1 MFLLSRTHIPA
12 DQHRYFEIVY
22 DLDNEIMTNYKSP
35 HVFVRSAGI
44 YQSPFLI
51 VFQLWSNYLLTRGKL
66 RFLSSYCSSG

>member
-51 VFQLWSNYLLTRGKL
+51 VFQL
-66 RFLSSYCSSG
+66 